1 MLKRAAIL
9 VHRWLGVVLC
19 LVFMLWFSSGI
30 GMMYWEF
37 PEVTAADRVERAP
50 ALTPG
55 AIHLSPLE
63 AFSTLG
69 KSGAPG
75 RVRLNTFDGRPV
87 YRFVTDRE
95 EALVYADTGARQV
108 EVSRELMQRVASAW
122 TRQPPDAATVDEMSD
137 VDQWTVQGS
146 IRRLGR
152 LSKFSWPTGEAV
164 YVAHSS
170 GEVVQYTTTASRIGA
185 YLGPIPHWL
194 YFTPLR
200 KHQRQ
205 WSDLVIWTSGIGTFT
220 ALLGIAIGIWT
231 FSPSARYRGAGK
243 PTRFP
248 YRGSKRQH
256 AILGLIFGV
265 GAATWAFSGMLSMD
279 PFPIASGTSAGSEG
293 REGGGLAQA
302 LRGRL
307 SMDAFAGRHP
317 REALAAVAGLDV
329 KELELASVA
338 EESVY
343 LATLAGGRT
352 WILGLD
358 GRASAEF
365 DRKQLA
371 GIVTKAAP
379 AGLAELREVA
389 QYDRYYRDRRRKL
402 PLPVVLARL
411 NDADQT
417 RYYIDPRT
425 ARIVGRYN
433 SSDWVGRWLYHG
445 LHSLDF
451 PWLYNHRPAWDI
463 VMIACMIG
471 GTALC
476 VTSLILAW
484 SVVRSSWVTM
494 PWATSSQGAKR

>member
-1 MLKRAAIL
+1 MLKRSAIL
-9 VHRWLGVVLC
+9 VHRWLGVALC

-30 GMMYWEF
+30 GMIYWEF
-37 PEVTAADRVERAP
+37 PEVTTADRIERAP

-55 AIHLSPLE
+55 AIRLSPLE

-69 KSGAPG
+69 KSAAPG

-95 EALVYADTGARQV
+95 EAVVYADTGARQV

-122 TRQPPDAATVDEMSD
+122 TRQPPGSAAVDEMSD

-146 IRRLGR
+146 IRRLR
-152 LSKFSWPTGEAV
+152 PMSKFSWPTGEAV
-164 YVAHSS
+164 YVSHAS
-170 GEVVQYTTTASRIGA
+170 GDVVQYTTTASRIGA

-200 KHQRQ
+200 RHQRQ
-205 WSDLVIWTSGIGTFT
+205 WTDIVIWTSGIGTVT

-231 FSPSARYRGAGK
+231 FSPSARYRDAGK
-243 PTRFP
+243 PTRIP

-256 AILGLIFGV
+256 TILGLIFGV
-265 GAATWAFSGMLSMD
+265 SAAAWAFSGMLSMD
-279 PFPIASGTSAGSEG
+279 PFGPVGGRGAGG
-293 REGGGLAQA
+293 RDIEQA
-302 LRGRL
+302 LRERL
-307 SMDAFAGRHP
+307 SLDAFAVRHP

-329 KELELASVA
+329 RELELASVA
-338 EESVY
+338 GEPVY
-343 LATLAGGRT
+343 LATLAGGST

-358 GRASAEF
+358 GRASTEF
-365 DRKQLA
+365 DRQRLA
-371 GIVTKAAP
+371 AIVTNAAGP
-379 AGLAELREVA
+379 AGLAELRELT

-402 PLPVVLARL
+402 PLPVLLARL

-417 RYYIDPRT
+417 RFYIDPRT
-425 ARIVGRYN
+425 ARIVGRY
-433 SSDWVGRWLYHG
+433 SSSEWVGRWLYHG

-451 PWLYNHRPAWDI
+451 PGLYNHRPAWDI
-463 VMIACMIG
+463 VMIAFMIG

-484 SVVRSSWVTM
+484 SVVRRSWVTM
-494 PWATSSQGAKR
+494 P